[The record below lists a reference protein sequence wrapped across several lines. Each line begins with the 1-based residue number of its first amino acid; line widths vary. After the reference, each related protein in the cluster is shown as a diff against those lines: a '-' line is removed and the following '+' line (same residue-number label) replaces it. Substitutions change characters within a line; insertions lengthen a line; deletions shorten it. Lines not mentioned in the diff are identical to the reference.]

1 MEKIEPI
8 ENQIRFHTEE
18 NSPFLL
24 SSNSPSPIYLNT
36 EPNKENQKDSKD
48 IKKVLFHETNL
59 IKKLRLNI
67 NNSYNKNILYQ
78 KNDIKNKHLFQ
89 ITGKNLINS
98 KPLYLSK
105 FQNNLKYSFFNNNYQ
120 NDINKKKNFNF
131 YNYMKFNPNNN
142 IYNKVDNY
150 KLGILNRN
158 NLNFFNITQNN
169 SSILT
174 QYRSESLPGFLFDQN
189 PKINQDSFLELP
201 NIFGN
206 KNFHIFA
213 VFDGHGEN
221 GHLVSQFISNN
232 YKQLILNNED
242 LINLSDDTNKI
253 YNFIKLNN
261 FEFIYNSINYI
272 EELLYKQQEFD
283 ISNSGSTLNMIYI
296 IGIHILTVN
305 IGDSRSLIGK
315 DKKEFLQLTK
325 DNKLTDAE
333 EYNRIIQCNGEI
345 KRNNPLNLN
354 EPLRVFVKD
363 KDFPGLSMSRSI
375 GDTIA
380 KEIGVISTPEI
391 QRYRL
396 YEECKFIIL
405 ASDGLWEFLTN
416 KKINKYVKKFYKK
429 NDIEGCVKY
438 LINKA
443 VIKWNKN
450 EINNR
455 DDITVIVL
463 FFNRN

>member
-1 MEKIEPI
+1 MNKNELIQ
-8 ENQIRFHTEE
+8 NQKVFKTEE
-18 NSPFLL
+18 NSPILL
-24 SSNSPSPIYLNT
+24 SSLSPSPIYLNT
-36 EPNKENQKDSKD
+36 EPKKENQKEINEINKP
-48 IKKVLFHETNL
+48 LFPETYL
-59 IKKLRLNI
+59 IKKLRLNF
-67 NNSYNKNILYQ
+67 NNSYNKNILYY
-78 KNDIKNKHLFQ
+78 KNNVKNKHLFQ

-98 KPLYLSK
+98 KPIYFS
-105 FQNNLKYSFFNNNYQ
+105 NNSIFNNIYQ
-120 NDINKKKNFNF
+120 NDSNRRKNFNY
-131 YNYMKFNPNNN
+131 YNYMKFNPNN
-142 IYNKVDNY
+142 YNNYNNVYNY
-150 KLGILNRN
+150 KLGILNNKLNEN
-158 NLNFFNITQNN
+158 NNTQNY

-174 QYRSESLPGFLFDQN
+174 QYRTESFPGFLFNQN
-189 PKINQDSFLELP
+189 PKINQDSYLELP
-201 NIFGN
+201 NIFHN

-221 GHLVSQFISNN
+221 GHLVSQFISKN
-232 YKQLILNNED
+232 YKQFILNNED
-242 LINLSDDTNKI
+242 LMNLSVDLNKL
-253 YNFIKLNN
+253 YKFIKFNN
-261 FEFIYNSINYI
+261 FQFIYSSINYI
-272 EELLYKQQEFD
+272 EELLYNQQEFD

-296 IGIHILTVN
+296 IGNHLLTVN

-315 DKKEFLQLTK
+315 DKNEFLQLTK

-333 EYNRIIQCNGEI
+333 EYDRIIQCNGEI
-345 KRNNPLNLN
+345 RRINPLDLN
-354 EPLRVFVKD
+354 EPLRVFVKE
-363 KDFPGLSMSRSI
+363 KDFPGLSMSRSL

-416 KKINKYVKKFYKK
+416 KKINKYVKKFYKN

-450 EINNR
+450 EKNNR
-455 DDITVIVL
+455 DDITVIIL